1 MCFFFINFR
10 DYNMIK
16 SPLRYPGG
24 KSRIA
29 SKLVELMPE
38 NMSEY
43 REPMVGGGSVFIYV
57 KQKFPDIKVRINEY
71 NRDLYCFWKIAKENN
86 YELVKEI
93 NQIKKKNKNNGK
105 KLFDDLK
112 SHLKSEKI
120 CDFERAI
127 NFFILN
133 RISFS
138 GLTTSGGF
146 SKDAFNNRFTASSIE
161 KILNIEPILQNVDI
175 THGDYSNL
183 LNGNKMDVLIY
194 LDPPYFKNK
203 DSKLYGKNGD
213 LHTNF
218 DHNKFY
224 ECLIN
229 CQHNLLITYDFSV
242 NNLKKFQNCNKFFI
256 SLMNMQYGMNNVTS
270 SRIPKKTELIITNYR
285 NKDKKH
291 NSVNNT
297 YEFHN
302 PLMSEL
308 NFSIIKEIDQSVAH
322 WKKVTTL
329 QKEIFMK
336 NGFKCS
342 ISEPDFK
349 NYFMYCIDF
358 LKNKKFLDLSTRKG
372 CGKVLFKLY
381 KWNFDEVQNLFV
393 N

>member
-1 MCFFFINFR
+1 
-10 DYNMIK
+10 MIK

-38 NMSEY
+38 NICEY

-57 KQKFPDIKVRINEY
+57 KQKFPDIKVRINDF
-71 NRDLYCFWKIAKENN
+71 NRDIYCFWKIAKENN

-93 NQIKKKNKNNGK
+93 KQIKKNNKKNGK
-105 KLFDDLK
+105 KLFGNLMGRI
-112 SHLKSEKI
+112 KSEKI

-138 GLTTSGGF
+138 GLTTSGGY

-161 KILNIEPILQNVDI
+161 KIVNLEHILQTVVI

-183 LNGNKMDVLIY
+183 LNGNKNDVLIY

-213 LHTNF
+213 LHINF

-224 ECLIN
+224 EGLIK
-229 CQHNLLITYDFSV
+229 CQHNLLITYDYSTR
-242 NNLKKFQNCNKFFI
+242 NIKKFQKCNKFFI
-256 SLMNMQYGMNNVTS
+256 SSMNMQYGMNNIAR
-270 SRIPKKTELIITNYR
+270 SRIPKKTELIITNYS
-285 NKDKKH
+285 NKDKKQ
-291 NSVNNT
+291 NSINNT

-302 PLMSEL
+302 LLMSEL
-308 NFSIIKEIDQSVAH
+308 NFSIIEEIDQSVAH

-329 QKEIFMK
+329 QKDIFKK
-336 NGFKCS
+336 NGFKSS
-342 ISEPDFK
+342 ISEQDFK
-349 NYFMYCIDF
+349 NYFMYCINF

-381 KWNFDEVQNLFV
+381 KWNLDEIQNLFL

>member
-1 MCFFFINFR
+1 
-10 DYNMIK
+10 MIK

-38 NMSEY
+38 NIAEY

-57 KQKFPDIKVRINEY
+57 RQKFPDVKVRINEY
-71 NRDLYCFWKIAKENN
+71 NRDLFCFWKIAKEKNS
-86 YELVKEI
+86 EFVKEI
-93 NQIKKKNKNNGK
+93 RLIKKNKKNGK
-105 KLFDDLK
+105 RLFDNLK
-112 SHLKSEKI
+112 GRIKNEKI

-161 KILNIEPILQNVDI
+161 KIVKLENILQDVAI

-183 LNGNKMDVLIY
+183 LNGNNRDVLIY
-194 LDPPYFKNK
+194 LDPPYFNNK

-224 ECLIN
+224 EGLIN
-229 CQHNLLITYDFSV
+229 CQHNLLITYDFSI
-242 NNLKKFQNCNKFFI
+242 NNIKKFQNCNKFFI
-256 SLMNMQYGMNNVTS
+256 SSMNMQYGMNNIAKN
-270 SRIPKKTELIITNYR
+270 RIPKKTELIITNYSIKD
-285 NKDKKH
+285 NKQNSNNNSCKFH
-291 NSVNNT
+291 NS
-297 YEFHN
+297 
-302 PLMSEL
+302 LIGEL
-308 NFSIIKEIDQSVAH
+308 NFSIIKEIDQSVSH

-329 QKEIFMK
+329 QNAIFKK
-336 NGFKCS
+336 NGFKSS
-342 ISEPDFK
+342 ISERDFR
-349 NYFMYCIDF
+349 NYFTYYINL
-358 LKNKKFLDLSTRKG
+358 LKIKKVLDLSTRKG

-381 KWNFDEVQNLFV
+381 KWNLDEIQNLFV